1 MAVATLTNTTVHLT
15 TYWGR
20 GDLDLD
26 LGWRIT
32 VVLLVLIAINV
43 MGVRVYSE
51 IEHFLGWMKIL
62 MIVGLT
68 LMLLCINS
76 GGKHI

>member
-1 MAVATLTNTTVHLT
+1 MAVATLTNTTVNLT
-15 TYWGR
+15 TYWDR
-20 GDLDLD
+20 DVLDLD

-32 VVLLVLIAINV
+32 VLLLVLIVINV

>member
-1 MAVATLTNTTVHLT
+1 MAVATLTNTTVNLT
-15 TYWGR
+15 TYWDR
-20 GDLDLD
+20 DVLDLD

-32 VVLLVLIAINV
+32 VLLIVLIAINV

>member
-1 MAVATLTNTTVHLT
+1 MAVATLTNTTVNLT
-15 TYWGR
+15 TYWKR
-20 GDLDLD
+20 DVLDLD

-32 VVLLVLIAINV
+32 VLLLVLIVINV